1 MEAVTHQR
9 GVVEVQ
15 FRVQRVPKVRAHLS
29 SVLSKLHHV
38 SSKSYALHRLVH
50 LVEAVTHERGVV
62 EVQFRVQRVPKF
74 LAHLLSGLSK
84 FHHVSS
90 KSYALH

>member
-1 MEAVTHQR
+1 MEAVTHER

-15 FRVQRVPKVRAHLS
+15 FGGQRIPKVLAHL
-29 SVLSKLHHV
+29 LSGLSLFHHV
-38 SSKSYALHRLVH
+38 SSKSYALHCLVH

-62 EVQFRVQRVPKF
+62 EVQFRVQRVPKVR
-74 LAHLLSGLSK
+74 AHLLSVLSK
-84 FHHVSS
+84 LHHVSS